1 MHVSEL
7 NAGAWR
13 GRATVFAL
21 LLVLSLSAAAQRGF
35 IRHEGAHW
43 MEETYGAIP
52 AAPEVVLS
60 LPQGTIVV
68 NGTDPRQISWQ
79 LRKRVTAAN
88 EADARHLFATTRL
101 TDRRH
106 GNKTWLEA
114 QITPAEAK
122 VHLELTVAVP
132 RSTHLVRLYAKSGS
146 MHVAGLDGAAAFKLG
161 AGSAR
166 VDRIAGPVFA
176 KIGMGTV
183 DIGKVGGDVT
193 VNATGARVRIGSV
206 QGHVV
211 TQSGGGSISIE
222 YARQGINA
230 QTSSGD
236 IRVGLS
242 GGETVLNSGGGSLD
256 VGSVGGKATLQT
268 TLGNIKVGHADAPVT
283 AITGGGKINLW
294 GLTRGAEARVTGCG
308 PITAEFLQGYFNASS
323 LQTPCGD
330 IVVYVNPALKATVQS
345 TIETGNSYRMTSSFP
360 ELRVNPDGNQYGQL
374 KVLCAEGKLNGGG
387 PLLRVRTTNGNITV
401 RRANR

>member
-1 MHVSEL
+1 MVL
-7 NAGAWR
+7 
-13 GRATVFAL
+13 AL
-21 LLVLSLSAAAQRGF
+21 LLVLSLNAAAQRGY
-35 IRHEGAHW
+35 IRHEGAQW

-52 AAPEVVLS
+52 AAPEIVLS

-79 LRKRVTAAN
+79 LRKRITAPN
-88 EADARHLFATTRL
+88 EAEARRLFSSAHLSNRSQ
-101 TDRRH
+101 

-114 QITPAEAK
+114 QITPAEAR
-122 VHLELTVAVP
+122 VHLELTVAIP
-132 RSTHLVRLYAKSGS
+132 RSTRLVRLYAKSGS
-146 MHVAGLDGAAAFKLG
+146 MHVAGVDGAAGLKLG

-166 VDRIAGPVFA
+166 VDRISGPVFA
-176 KIGMGTV
+176 KVGMGTV
-183 DIGKVGGDVT
+183 DIGKVGGDLT
-193 VNATGARVRIGSV
+193 VNTTGARVRIGSV
-206 QGHVV
+206 LGRVV
-211 TQSGGGSISIE
+211 TQSGGGSITID

-236 IRVGLS
+236 IRVGQC
-242 GGETVLNSGGGSLD
+242 GGEAVLNSGGGSLD
-256 VGSVGGKATLQT
+256 VGSVAGKASLQT
-268 TLGNIKVGHADAPVT
+268 TLGNIKVGHADGFVT

-308 PITAEFLQGYFNASS
+308 PITAEFLQGYFTPSS

-330 IVVYVNPALKATVQS
+330 VVVYVNPAVRATVQS

-360 ELRVNPDGNQYGQL
+360 ELRANSDGNQYGQL
-374 KVLCAEGKLNGGG
+374 KVLCSEGKLNGGG
-387 PLLRVRTTNGNITV
+387 PLLRLRTTNGNITV